1 MKLDLDTV
9 DTVLTYP
16 AQFGATFLALSAGRS
31 SAAITLAT
39 PILSLRLSRNPQR

>member
-16 AQFGATFLALSAGRS
+16 AQFGATFLARS
-31 SAAITLAT
+31 YGVVE
-39 PILSLRLSRNPQR
+39 R